1 MKTFL
6 IRSILGVFFGAFLA
20 VLVTFA
26 FIYLGGNDVLNSS
39 IFVKNTL
46 GVMLNG
52 WFFTVS
58 PLYFENNNL
67 KLYQQTALHFG
78 TVIIAYFVL
87 AFGIGWIPFTA
98 KSALLNLSLFIFVYL
113 IIWLGFYLYYR
124 NQAKLLNAELDEI
137 L

>member
-6 IRSILGVFFGAFLA
+6 IRSILGIFFGAFLA

-26 FIYLGGNDVLNSS
+26 FIYFGKNEVMNSD

-46 GVMLNG
+46 AVMING

-58 PLYFENNNL
+58 PLYFENENL

-78 TVIIAYFVL
+78 TVILFYFIL

-98 KSALLNLSLFIFVYL
+98 QSALLNLALFIFVYL

-124 NQAKLLNAELDEI
+124 NQAKQLNAELDEF